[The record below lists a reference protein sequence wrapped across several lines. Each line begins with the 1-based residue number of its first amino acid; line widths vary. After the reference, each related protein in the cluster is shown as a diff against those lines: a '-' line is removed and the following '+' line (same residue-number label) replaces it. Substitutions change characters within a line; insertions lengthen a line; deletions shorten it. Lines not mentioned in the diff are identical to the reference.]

1 MPLLTYNGLTIEVYP
16 AGSWFYTIDDPG
28 GLLNYATG
36 LNFASGFPGG
46 LYLDCSFYIPRELA
60 SFWDVRGAQRVVIR
74 NGQKVVFEGKIDNLA
89 GNADEGGAEGTEVQ
103 CTGYWGALAMRYAIR
118 KRWADKRITEDVWKY
133 QTDTTTYTGAEKC
146 TVDRQNRIRFTP
158 KALAWT
164 NGQFAAVRFTVPTGK
179 TCKRIT
185 FDATLDEGGQAWG
198 IYVYNVQDSA
208 DEYSKIIDGTDSNQD
223 VSISTASQAI
233 ELRFTA
239 LADQT
244 ATADGA
250 IYGEFSNITVYDE
263 TGAIDAE
270 EVGYDLIGACSE
282 LSTSTIGVAG
292 LSGETLPAIDM
303 LVFDEFTPIADI
315 AMNVAAYGNTSD
327 ESLYFQI
334 LASEEAETN
343 DGKPLLAAGVYPD
356 LSSADYV
363 ARLSGA
369 NVISASINRDYANI
383 KNWIVV
389 NYTDEKNERQVITPD
404 DAGYTALTDATS
416 TAAYGR
422 RVDSITSGD
431 VFTESFVASL
441 PTIILPGGRP
451 YSPRP
456 STAALALYYGKRY
469 LAKWKNPLWTGSI
482 TVVGYIHGANGNEKI
497 PACEIVA
504 GKVLDI
510 ADYVQGEILEDDV
523 TDYPRVIITATSYD
537 ADSETCV
544 ITFGPLDDLHMIMS
558 ETPTF
563 LSYDTPATGGG
574 SGGGESIGSKE
585 RLNWKRKIG
594 LKPGTAAWD
603 AASKASWSERQAMI
617 AAWKAKRKK
626 KG

>member
-1 MPLLTYNGLTIEVYP
+1 MHTLNGLTIEVYS
-16 AGSWFYTIDDPG
+16 GTTKIIDPTG
-28 GLLNYATG
+28 ILPYASG

-46 LYLDCSFYIPRELA
+46 LYLDCSFYIPRQLA
-60 SFWDVRGAQRVVIR
+60 NYWDVSGAQRVVIR
-74 NGQKVVFEGKIDNLA
+74 NGQQVVYEGKIDNLA

-118 KRWADKRITEDVWKY
+118 KRWADKRITEDIWKY
-133 QTDTTTYTGAEKC
+133 LTASGVGDKC
-146 TVDRQNRIRFTP
+146 TIDRNNRIRFTP
-158 KALAWT
+158 KAVAWAT
-164 NGQFAAVRFTVPTGK
+164 NNVAAVRYTMPTGR
-179 TCKRIT
+179 TVKRIT
-185 FDATLDEGGQAWG
+185 YDYAFLEGGQTWEISVYRSTDGSSFTQMTDASG
-198 IYVYNVQDSA
+198 ETYASGTTTVITADATGSIDVTLATPSRYVDLRFYCRSA
-208 DEYSKIIDGTDSNQD
+208 NTPAADGT
-223 VSISTASQAI
+223 
-233 ELRFTA
+233 
-239 LADQT
+239 
-244 ATADGA
+244 
-250 IYGEFSNITVYDE
+250 IYGQFSAITVYDE
-263 TGAIDAE
+263 LGAIDAE
-270 EVGYDLIGACSE
+270 EVGYDLISECTE
-282 LSTSTIGVAG
+282 LSTSVVGVAG
-292 LSGETLPAIDM
+292 LAGETLPSIDM
-303 LVFDEFTPIADI
+303 LVFDDFTSIADI
-315 AMNVAAYGNTSD
+315 AMAVAAYGNTSD

-334 LASEEAETN
+334 LSSEEGETN

-363 ARLSGA
+363 ARLSGS
-369 NVISASINRDYANI
+369 NVISANINRDYTAI

-389 NYTDEKNERQVITPD
+389 NYTDEKGERQVITPD
-404 DAGYTALTDATS
+404 DGGYTALTDATS

-422 RVDSITSGD
+422 RVESIMSGD
-431 VFTESFVASL
+431 LFTEAFVNSL
-441 PTIILPGGRP
+441 PIIIGPHGLP
-451 YSPRP
+451 YTPRP

-469 LAKWKNPLWTGSI
+469 LAKWKDPLWVGSI
-482 TVVGYIHGANGNEKI
+482 TVVGYIHGVNGNEI

-510 ADYVQGEILEDDV
+510 ADYVQGEILADDV

-544 ITFGPLDDLHMIMS
+544 ISFGPLDDLKMIMA

-563 LSYDTPATGGG
+563 LSYDTPATGDSVGG
-574 SGGGESIGSKE
+574 KE

-603 AASKASWSERQAMI
+603 AASGASWSEKQAMI